1 MFLPS
6 LVLVSEFARRGVG
19 EGLFGAFQMAGS
31 VGFMVGPLV
40 GGLLVEWLRAAAGL
54 VVLGLVSWR
63 VRGALASE

>member
-31 VGFMVGPLV
+31 V
-40 GGLLVEWLRAAAGL
+40 
-54 VVLGLVSWR
+54 VLGLVSWR